1 MNFGQ
6 KSLKTTLKASWGTKG
21 LVALEHFVPTNQT
34 QLAENN
40 DGRRRQPQK
49 RLLRKVDA
57 ASVNLTKGRPFNI
70 RSENLQFADEKSLVL
85 LCNKVRKF
93 KRPFKC
99 RYKLKICLF
108 HVEIITFL
116 DDCHNHAVVF

>member
-1 MNFGQ
+1 MI
-6 KSLKTTLKASWGTKG
+6 KTKIMANQT
-21 LVALEHFVPTNQT
+21 QT

-49 RLLRKVDA
+49 QLLRKVDA
-57 ASVNLTKGRPFNI
+57 APVNLTKGRPFNI
-70 RSENLQFADEKSLVL
+70 RSENLQFADEKSPVL

-99 RYKLKICLF
+99 RYKLKNMSFSCR
-108 HVEIITFL
+108 
-116 DDCHNHAVVF
+116 NHHFP